1 MPNILPV
8 EKQVSAISALAEGS
22 SIRSVERMTG
32 IHRDTVMRLAVRVGK
47 ACARLLDETMRALP
61 CNRIE
66 VDEIWGFIGRK
77 QATVKPEDPADFG
90 DVWTYVAIDPETKA
104 VPAFAVGKRDFEI
117 TNRFVSDVSVRMA
130 KRIQI
135 SSDALNF
142 YVAAVENGFGGE
154 VDYGQVVKTY
164 RAQDIES
171 QRRYSPSQ
179 IQTIRRQPI
188 SGNPREE
195 AISTSIVERQNFTMR
210 MHMRR
215 LTRLTNGFSKKLE
228 NFKAAVALHYGYYN
242 YVRVHSSI
250 RMTPAMAVG
259 AASKIWTV
267 EDLVCLDL

>member
-1 MPNILPV
+1 
-8 EKQVSAISALAEGS
+8 
-22 SIRSVERMTG
+22 MTG
-32 IHRDTVMRLAVRVGK
+32 IHRDTIMRLAVRVGN

-77 QATVKPEDPADFG
+77 EASVTAADPPDYG

-104 VPAFAVGKRDFEI
+104 VPVFAVGKRDSDV
-117 TNRFVSDVSVRMA
+117 TDRFVSDIAVRMA
-130 KRIQI
+130 NRIQI
-135 SSDALNF
+135 SSDALRF
-142 YVAAVENGFGGE
+142 YVASVENSFGGE
-154 VDYGQVVKTY
+154 VDYGQVIKTY
-164 RAQDIES
+164 RARDVEGD
-171 QRRYSPSQ
+171 RKYSPAQ
-179 IQTIRRQPI
+179 IKSIARTAVI
-188 SGNPREE
+188 GNPREE

-215 LTRLTNGFSKKLE
+215 LTRLTNGFSKRLE

-242 YVRVHSSI
+242 FVRVHSTI

-267 EDLVCLDL
+267 EDLVCLDHQNAT

>member
-32 IHRDTVMRLAVRVGK
+32 IHRDTIMRLAVRVGH

-66 VDEIWGFIGRK
+66 LDEIWGFIGRK
-77 QATVKPEDPADFG
+77 EATRTVADPADYG
-90 DVWTYVAIDPETKA
+90 DVWTYVAIDPDTKA
-104 VPAFAVGKRDFEI
+104 VPAFAVGKRDAAI
-117 TNRFVSDVSVRMA
+117 TDRFVSDVAVRMA

-135 SSDALNF
+135 SSDALKF

-154 VDYGQVVKTY
+154 VDYGQIIKTY
-164 RAQDIES
+164 SAKDVEAE
-171 QRRYSPSQ
+171 RRYSPPK
-179 IQTIRRQPI
+179 IKTITKQVLI
-188 SGNPREE
+188 GNPRED

-242 YVRVHSSI
+242 FVRVHSSI

-259 AASKIWTV
+259 AASRIWTV
-267 EDLVCLDL
+267 EDLVCIDQ